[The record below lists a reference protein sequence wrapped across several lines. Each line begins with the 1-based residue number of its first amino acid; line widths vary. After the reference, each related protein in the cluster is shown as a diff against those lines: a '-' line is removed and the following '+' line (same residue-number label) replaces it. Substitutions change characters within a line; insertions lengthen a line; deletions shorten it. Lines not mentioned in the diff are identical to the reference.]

1 MGHVLTVARNSC
13 TEMPVRLYMPED
25 RERILALRQAH
36 GEKYF
41 FSDPDLWPTHSTV
54 VQEEEGAFIGALSGR
69 MCVEGFL
76 MVDPRVPPLKRW
88 RTIKELVSVGLPW
101 IHEQTGVGEA
111 HVCIPQEL
119 DGYARL
125 LEKQPGFYPE
135 NRVRLMVNLTQ
146 YGKEK
151 K

>member
-1 MGHVLTVARNSC
+1 
-13 TEMPVRLYMPED
+13 MPED

-36 GEKYF
+36 GEQYF

-54 VQEEEGAFIGALSGR
+54 VFEEGDAFIGSLSGR

-88 RTIKELVSVGLPW
+88 RTIRELVNVGLPW

-135 NRVRLMVNLTQ
+135 NRIRLMVNLTQ
-146 YGKEK
+146 CKGEK
-151 K
+151 